1 MSKCDTGGCKLTK
14 RGELKELTVAPDHTS
29 FRIGA
34 YTYEPETLYLLF
46 GPTQAFKIGQI
57 PGIIKTKTVKN
68 AAKVCQETIEGIK
81 NLDES
86 IRPKRIPDLVQWIA
100 NAAGLV

>member
-1 MSKCDTGGCKLTK
+1 MSSCKTGCKLEK

-46 GPTQAFKIGQI
+46 GPIQEFKIGQV
-57 PGIIKTKTVKN
+57 PGTTKTNIIKK
-68 AAKVCQETIEGIK
+68 AAKVCQETVEGIK